1 VAGVTAALPLYPTQY
16 RGAFACADQKLT
28 RIWMHAAYTL
38 RACMQLVFVD
48 GLKRDR
54 LPWAGDLYACGLGNY
69 VSFGEQRAAEY
80 SMLALMSDEPDEV
93 DINGT
98 ITYSLFWILAVRDY
112 VMHTGDTAV
121 LAWVLPHCDRLIKS
135 IDKRM
140 GPDGLLDSA
149 ALKWIYIDWAD
160 VQTRGRSAFV
170 HFLLVMALD
179 AAAQIGALAGRQDS
193 GALLRR
199 ADTLRKKCRTL
210 FWNNSRGAFVDT
222 VEHGRQGAH
231 VSRQCNVFAVL
242 SGVCDKPR
250 RAAVLRNVLLN
261 SGVAPVGTPYMKL
274 FEARALADCG
284 RTEAMLAVVRDYWG
298 EMLDAGATTFWE
310 AHDSSLAGD
319 SRYAFYGRPFAKS
332 LCHAWSSGPLYL
344 LSSELFG
351 LRPLKPGWAEFTIAA
366 KPAGL
371 EWACAEVP
379 TPHGPIRVS
388 VSGGRVSV
396 RFPKGTVLVVRSG
409 ARMRRRAGPG
419 TADEPVTSLPAAPS
433 PRLHTGTPTTTH
445 PRPR

>member
-1 VAGVTAALPLYPTQY
+1 
-16 RGAFACADQKLT
+16 
-28 RIWMHAAYTL
+28 
-38 RACMQLVFVD
+38 
-48 GLKRDR
+48 
-54 LPWAGDLYACGLGNY
+54 
-69 VSFGEQRAAEY
+69 
-80 SMLALMSDEPDEV
+80 
-93 DINGT
+93 
-98 ITYSLFWILAVRDY
+98 
-112 VMHTGDTAV
+112 
-121 LAWVLPHCDRLIKS
+121 
-135 IDKRM
+135 M
-140 GPDGLLDSA
+140 GPDGLLASA
-149 ALKWIYIDWAD
+149 AHKWIYIDWAD
-160 VQTRGRSAFV
+160 VQTRGHSAFV

-179 AAAQIGALAGRQDS
+179 AAEQIGALAGRPES
-193 GALLRR
+193 GALSRR

-210 FWNNSRGAFVDT
+210 FWSNSRGAFVDT
-222 VEHGRQGAH
+222 VEHRRQGAH
-231 VSRQCNVFAVL
+231 ISRQCNVFAVL
-242 SGVCDKPR
+242 SGVCDTPR

-274 FEARALADCG
+274 FEARALAACG

-298 EMLDAGATTFWE
+298 DMLDAGATTFWE

-366 KPAGL
+366 RPAGL

-396 RFPKGTVLVVRSG
+396 RFPKGTALVVRSG
-409 ARMRRRAGPG
+409 ARMRRLAGPG
-419 TADEPVTSLPAAPS
+419 TVDEPRHFPAGRSVTSTAYGNTDNNPS
-433 PRLHTGTPTTTH
+433 SSAVTSIRKSPIPGNTRRIMPLST
-445 PRPR
+445 